1 MKDVQPRSDC
11 PISYTL
17 DILGDKWSLLILRDM
32 IFAAKSSYGEFLTS
46 GEGIATNILADRL
59 AMLLSQELITKTVSP
74 QNKSKL
80 VYNLTEKGISLLPVI
95 MEITVW
101 GAQNS
106 PSGGNDELLKA
117 LRKDRKGTIKE
128 FSKMLRKRIAV

>member
-1 MKDVQPRSDC
+1 MKQLISRSDC

-32 IFAAKSSYGEFLTS
+32 IFAGKSSYGEFLNS

-59 AMLLSQELITKTVSP
+59 VMLVSQGLVTKTVSP

-80 VYNLTEKGISLLPVI
+80 VYSLTEKAIALLPII
-95 MEITVW
+95 MEMIIW

-106 PSGGNDELLKA
+106 PAGGNEELLKE
-117 LRKDRKGTIKE
+117 LKKDRKGTIKE
-128 FSKMLRKRIAV
+128 FAKMLRKRIVV